1 MPGTV
6 PVTQHLVMR
15 TPCPVDISEA
25 VRIMAGWLSQTRS
38 GIMVSDDLLI
48 LSVPDSAA
56 GEAADGSEGDVAGG
70 EVDLHTT
77 GNCALGVM
85 DAETDK

>member
-1 MPGTV
+1 
-6 PVTQHLVMR
+6 
-15 TPCPVDISEA
+15 
-25 VRIMAGWLSQTRS
+25 
-38 GIMVSDDLLI
+38 MVSDDLLI